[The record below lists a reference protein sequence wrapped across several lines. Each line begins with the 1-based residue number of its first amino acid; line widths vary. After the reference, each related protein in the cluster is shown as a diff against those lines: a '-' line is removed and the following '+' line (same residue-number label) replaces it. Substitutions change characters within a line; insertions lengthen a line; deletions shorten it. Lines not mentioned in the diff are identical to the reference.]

1 MIKIN
6 WITIVAIRKILKF
19 PDQDLRIKAK
29 PVETFDEELKTLTDD
44 MFETMH
50 SVNGIGL
57 AATQIGVAKQ
67 VAVIDISPE
76 KNEPLVIVNPAIQIL
91 DPSKTE
97 DYDEGCLSVPGFFEK
112 ISRPSDIKLTYQDLN
127 GKKQEIKPEGLLTK
141 VVQHELDHLNG
152 RLFVD
157 HISELK
163 RRRIRNKI
171 VKQK

>member
-1 MIKIN
+1 
-6 WITIVAIRKILKF
+6 VAIRKILKF
-19 PDQDLRIKAK
+19 PDQDLRTKAE
-29 PVETFDEELKTLTDD
+29 VIETFDAALKALTDD

-57 AATQIGVAKQ
+57 AATQIGISKR
-67 VAVIDISPE
+67 VAVIDISQE
-76 KNEPLVIVNPAIQIL
+76 KNEPFVIINPEIEIL
-91 DPSKTE
+91 NTSKNE
-97 DYDEGCLSVPGFFEK
+97 DYDEGCLSVPGFFET

-127 GKKQEIKPEGLLTK
+127 GEKKEIKPEGLLTK

>member
-1 MIKIN
+1 M
-6 WITIVAIRKILKF
+6 AIRKILKF
-19 PDQDLRIKAK
+19 PDQDLRTKAEV
-29 PVETFDEELKTLTDD
+29 VETFDAALKTLTDD

-57 AATQIGVAKQ
+57 AATQIGISKR
-67 VAVIDISPE
+67 VAVIDISQE
-76 KNEPLVIVNPAIQIL
+76 KNEPFVIINPEIEIL
-91 DPSKTE
+91 NTSKNE
-97 DYDEGCLSVPGFFEK
+97 DYDEGCLSVPGFFETV
-112 ISRPSDIKLTYQDLN
+112 SRPSDIKLTYQDLN
-127 GKKQEIKPEGLLTK
+127 GEKKEIKPEGLLTK

>member
-1 MIKIN
+1 M
-6 WITIVAIRKILKF
+6 AIRKILKF
-19 PDQDLRIKAK
+19 PDQDLRTKAE
-29 PVETFDEELKTLTDD
+29 VIETFDAALKALTDD

-57 AATQIGVAKQ
+57 AATQIGISKR
-67 VAVIDISPE
+67 VAVIDISQE
-76 KNEPLVIVNPAIQIL
+76 KNEPFVIINPEIEIL
-91 DPSKTE
+91 NTSKNE
-97 DYDEGCLSVPGFFEK
+97 DYDEGCLSVPGFFET

-127 GKKQEIKPEGLLTK
+127 GEKKEIKPEGLLTK

>member
-1 MIKIN
+1 M
-6 WITIVAIRKILKF
+6 AIRKILKF

-29 PVETFDEELKTLTDD
+29 PVETFDEELKALTDD

-112 ISRPSDIKLTYQDLN
+112 ISRPSDIKLSYQDLN
-127 GKKQEIKPEGLLTK
+127 GKKQEIKPDGLLTK

>member
-1 MIKIN
+1 M
-6 WITIVAIRKILKF
+6 AIRKILKF

-91 DPSKTE
+91 DPTKTE

>member
-1 MIKIN
+1 M
-6 WITIVAIRKILKF
+6 AIRKILKF

-29 PVETFDEELKTLTDD
+29 PVETFDDELKTLTDD

-76 KNEPLVIVNPAIQIL
+76 KNEPLVIINPAIQIL

>member
-1 MIKIN
+1 M
-6 WITIVAIRKILKF
+6 AIRKILKF

-112 ISRPSDIKLTYQDLN
+112 ISRPSDIQLSYQDLS
-127 GKKQEIKPEGLLTK
+127 GQKHEIKPEGLLTK

>member
-1 MIKIN
+1 M
-6 WITIVAIRKILKF
+6 AIRKILKF

-29 PVETFDEELKTLTDD
+29 PVESFDDELKTLTDD

-76 KNEPLVIVNPAIQIL
+76 KNKPLVIVNPTIQIL

-97 DYDEGCLSVPGFFEK
+97 DYDEGCLSIPGFFEK
-112 ISRPSDIKLTYQDLN
+112 ISRPSDIKLTFQDLN

>member
-1 MIKIN
+1 M
-6 WITIVAIRKILKF
+6 AIRKILKF

-29 PVETFDEELKTLTDD
+29 PVETFDKELKILTDD

-57 AATQIGVAKQ
+57 AATQIGIAKQ

-76 KNEPLVIVNPAIQIL
+76 KNEPLVIVNPKIQIL
-91 DPSKTE
+91 DPSKKE
-97 DYDEGCLSVPGFFEK
+97 DYDEGCLSVPGFFET
-112 ISRPSDIKLTYQDLN
+112 ISRPSDIQLSYQDLN
-127 GKKQEIKPEGLLTK
+127 GQKQEIKPEGLLTK

>member
-1 MIKIN
+1 M
-6 WITIVAIRKILKF
+6 AIRKILKF
-19 PDQDLRIKAK
+19 PDQDLRIKAN

-76 KNEPLVIVNPAIQIL
+76 KNEPLVIVNPTIKIL

-97 DYDEGCLSVPGFFEK
+97 DYDEGCLSVPGFFET
-112 ISRPSDIKLTYQDLN
+112 ISRPSDIQLSYQDLN
-127 GKKQEIKPEGLLTK
+127 GQKQEIKPEGLLTK

>member
-1 MIKIN
+1 M
-6 WITIVAIRKILKF
+6 AIRKILKF

-29 PVETFDEELKTLTDD
+29 PVESFDDELKTLTDD

-112 ISRPSDIKLTYQDLN
+112 ISRPSDIKLSYQDLN
-127 GKKQEIKPEGLLTK
+127 GKKQEIKPNGLLTK

>member
-1 MIKIN
+1 M
-6 WITIVAIRKILKF
+6 AIRKILKF

-91 DPSKTE
+91 DPTKTE

-127 GKKQEIKPEGLLTK
+127 GKKQEIIPEGLLTK

>member
-1 MIKIN
+1 M
-6 WITIVAIRKILKF
+6 AIRKILKF
-19 PDQDLRIKAK
+19 PDQNLRTKAEFI
-29 PVETFDEELKTLTDD
+29 ETFDAALKALTDD

-57 AATQIGVAKQ
+57 AATQIGISKR
-67 VAVIDISPE
+67 VAVIDISQE
-76 KNEPLVIVNPAIQIL
+76 KNEPFVIINPDIEIL
-91 DPSKTE
+91 DTSKNE
-97 DYDEGCLSVPGFFEK
+97 DYDEGCLSVPGFFET
-112 ISRPSDIKLTYQDLN
+112 ISRPSDIKLTYQDLS
-127 GKKQEIKPEGLLTK
+127 GEKKEIKPEGLLTK

>member
-1 MIKIN
+1 M
-6 WITIVAIRKILKF
+6 AIRKILKF

-29 PVETFDEELKTLTDD
+29 PVESFDDELKTLTDD
-44 MFETMH
+44 MFDTMH

-112 ISRPSDIKLTYQDLN
+112 ISRPSDIKLTYQDLD

>member
-1 MIKIN
+1 M
-6 WITIVAIRKILKF
+6 AIRKILKF
-19 PDQDLRIKAK
+19 PDQNLRTKAE
-29 PVETFDEELKTLTDD
+29 VIETFDAALKALTDD

-57 AATQIGVAKQ
+57 AATQIGISKR
-67 VAVIDISPE
+67 VAVIDISQE
-76 KNEPLVIVNPAIQIL
+76 KNKPFVIINPEIEIL
-91 DPSKTE
+91 DTSKNE
-97 DYDEGCLSVPGFFEK
+97 DYDEGCLSVPGFFET
-112 ISRPSDIKLTYQDLN
+112 ISRPSDIKLTYQDLS
-127 GKKQEIKPEGLLTK
+127 GEKKEVKPDGLLTK

>member
-1 MIKIN
+1 M
-6 WITIVAIRKILKF
+6 AIRKILKF

-76 KNEPLVIVNPAIQIL
+76 KNEPLIIVNPAIQIL

-112 ISRPSDIKLTYQDLN
+112 ISRPSEIKLTYQDLN

>member
-1 MIKIN
+1 M
-6 WITIVAIRKILKF
+6 TIRKILKF

-91 DPSKTE
+91 DPTKTE

>member
-1 MIKIN
+1 M
-6 WITIVAIRKILKF
+6 AIRKILKF

-29 PVETFDEELKTLTDD
+29 PVETFDEELKALTDD

-76 KNEPLVIVNPAIQIL
+76 KNEPLIIVNPAIQIL

-112 ISRPSDIKLTYQDLN
+112 ISRPSDIKLSYQDLN

>member
-1 MIKIN
+1 M
-6 WITIVAIRKILKF
+6 AIRKILKF

-29 PVETFDEELKTLTDD
+29 PVESFDYELKTLTDD

-76 KNEPLVIVNPAIQIL
+76 KNEPLVIVNPEIQIL

-112 ISRPSDIKLTYQDLN
+112 ISRPSDIKLSYQDLN

>member
-1 MIKIN
+1 M
-6 WITIVAIRKILKF
+6 AIRKILKF

-29 PVETFDEELKTLTDD
+29 PVETFDEELKALTDD

-57 AATQIGVAKQ
+57 AATQIGLAKQ

>member
-29 PVETFDEELKTLTDD
+29 PVESFDDELKTLTDD

-57 AATQIGVAKQ
+57 AATQIGIAKQ

-76 KNEPLVIVNPAIQIL
+76 KNEPLVIVNPVIQIL

-127 GKKQEIKPEGLLTK
+127 GNKQEIKPEGLLTK

-171 VKQK
+171 IKQK

>member
-1 MIKIN
+1 M
-6 WITIVAIRKILKF
+6 AIRKILKF

-29 PVETFDEELKTLTDD
+29 PVETFDDELKTLTDD

-76 KNEPLVIVNPAIQIL
+76 KNEPLVIVNPEIKIL
-91 DPSKTE
+91 DPSKKE
-97 DYDEGCLSVPGFFEK
+97 DYDEGCLSVPGFFET
-112 ISRPSDIKLTYQDLN
+112 ISRPSDIQLSYQDLN
-127 GKKQEIKPEGLLTK
+127 GQKQEIKPEGLLAK

-171 VKQK
+171 VKQI

>member
-1 MIKIN
+1 M
-6 WITIVAIRKILKF
+6 AIRKILKF

-29 PVETFDEELKTLTDD
+29 PVESFDDELKTLTDD

-76 KNEPLVIVNPAIQIL
+76 KNEPLVIVNPTIQIL

>member
-1 MIKIN
+1 M
-6 WITIVAIRKILKF
+6 AIRKILKF

-76 KNEPLVIVNPAIQIL
+76 KNEPLVIVNPEIQIL

-127 GKKQEIKPEGLLTK
+127 GKKQEIIPEGLLTK

>member
-1 MIKIN
+1 M
-6 WITIVAIRKILKF
+6 AIRKILKF

-29 PVETFDEELKTLTDD
+29 PVETFDEELKALTDD

-50 SVNGIGL
+50 SVNGVGL

>member
-1 MIKIN
+1 M
-6 WITIVAIRKILKF
+6 AIRKILKF

-29 PVETFDEELKTLTDD
+29 PVESFDNELKTLTDD

-91 DPSKTE
+91 DPTKTE

>member
-1 MIKIN
+1 M
-6 WITIVAIRKILKF
+6 AIRKILKF

-67 VAVIDISPE
+67 VAVIDISAE

-112 ISRPSDIKLTYQDLN
+112 ISRPSDIKLSYQDLN

-157 HISELK
+157 HISEPK

>member
-1 MIKIN
+1 M
-6 WITIVAIRKILKF
+6 AIRKILKF

-29 PVETFDEELKTLTDD
+29 PVENFDEELKALTDD

-57 AATQIGVAKQ
+57 AATQIGIAKR
-67 VAVIDISPE
+67 VAVIDISQE
-76 KNEPLVIVNPAIQIL
+76 KNEPLVIINPVIQIL
-91 DPSKTE
+91 DPYKTE
-97 DYDEGCLSVPGFFEK
+97 DYDEGCLSVPGFFET
-112 ISRPSDIKLTYQDLN
+112 ISRPSDVKLTFQDLS
-127 GKKQEIKPEGLLTK
+127 GQKKEIKPKGLLTK

>member
-1 MIKIN
+1 M
-6 WITIVAIRKILKF
+6 AIRKILKF

-29 PVETFDEELKTLTDD
+29 PVETFDDELKTLTDD

-50 SVNGIGL
+50 SVDGIGL

-112 ISRPSDIKLTYQDLN
+112 ISRPSDIKLTYQDLD

>member
-1 MIKIN
+1 M
-6 WITIVAIRKILKF
+6 AIRKILKF

-50 SVNGIGL
+50 SLNGIGL

-91 DPSKTE
+91 DPTKTE

>member
-1 MIKIN
+1 M
-6 WITIVAIRKILKF
+6 AIRKILKF

-29 PVETFDEELKTLTDD
+29 PVESFDGELKTLTDD

-57 AATQIGVAKQ
+57 AATQIGIAKQ

-76 KNEPLVIVNPAIQIL
+76 KNEPLIIVNPAIQIL

-112 ISRPSDIKLTYQDLN
+112 ISRPSEIKLTYQDLN

>member
-1 MIKIN
+1 M
-6 WITIVAIRKILKF
+6 AIRKILKF
-19 PDQDLRIKAK
+19 PNQDLRIKAK

-50 SVNGIGL
+50 AANGVGL

>member
-1 MIKIN
+1 M
-6 WITIVAIRKILKF
+6 AIRKILKF

-57 AATQIGVAKQ
+57 AATQIGIAKQ
-67 VAVIDISPE
+67 VAVIDISLE

-112 ISRPSDIKLTYQDLN
+112 ISRPSDIKLSYQDLN
-127 GKKQEIKPEGLLTK
+127 GKKEEIKPEGLLTK

>member
-1 MIKIN
+1 M
-6 WITIVAIRKILKF
+6 AIRKILKF

-29 PVETFDEELKTLTDD
+29 PVETFDKELKTLTDD

-112 ISRPSDIKLTYQDLN
+112 ISRPSEIKLTYQDLN

>member
-1 MIKIN
+1 M
-6 WITIVAIRKILKF
+6 AIRKILKF
-19 PDQDLRIKAK
+19 PDQDLRIIAK
-29 PVETFDEELKTLTDD
+29 PVESFDDELKTLTNDI
-44 MFETMH
+44 FETMH

>member
-1 MIKIN
+1 M
-6 WITIVAIRKILKF
+6 AIRKILKF

-50 SVNGIGL
+50 SVDGIGL

-76 KNEPLVIVNPAIQIL
+76 KNEPLVIINPAIQIL

-152 RLFVD
+152 RLFVN

>member
-1 MIKIN
+1 M
-6 WITIVAIRKILKF
+6 AIRKILKF

-97 DYDEGCLSVPGFFEK
+97 DYEEGCLSVPGFFEK
-112 ISRPSDIKLTYQDLN
+112 ISRPSDIKLSYQDLN

>member
-1 MIKIN
+1 M
-6 WITIVAIRKILKF
+6 AIRKILKF

-29 PVETFDEELKTLTDD
+29 PVEAFDEELKALTND

-76 KNEPLVIVNPAIQIL
+76 KNEPLVIVNPEIQIL

-127 GKKQEIKPEGLLTK
+127 GQKQEIKPEGLLTK

>member
-1 MIKIN
+1 M
-6 WITIVAIRKILKF
+6 AIRKILKF

-57 AATQIGVAKQ
+57 AATQIGIAKQ

>member
-1 MIKIN
+1 M
-6 WITIVAIRKILKF
+6 AIRKILKF

-29 PVETFDEELKTLTDD
+29 PVETFDEELKILTDD

-76 KNEPLVIVNPAIQIL
+76 KNEPLVIVNPEIKIL
-91 DPSKTE
+91 DPSKRE

-112 ISRPSDIKLTYQDLN
+112 ISRPSDIKLSYQDLN